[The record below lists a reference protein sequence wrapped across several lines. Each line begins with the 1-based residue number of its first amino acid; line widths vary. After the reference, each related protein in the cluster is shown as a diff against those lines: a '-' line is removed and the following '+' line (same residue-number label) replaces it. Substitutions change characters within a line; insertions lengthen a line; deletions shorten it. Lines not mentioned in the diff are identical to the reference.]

1 MLSGLQPGTH
11 LYDRRTGRDRI
22 VDHVERRGQVAF
34 LSFRNGRTGPID
46 GQPAS
51 IADFMATPGLPPC
64 LLLVHPEIG
73 RLARAMDGLSA
84 EYEWPRLSIGRELC
98 TVLLSE
104 LPQRRPRT
112 ARLWIKTR
120 LRQMAPGPVLCTGVD
135 LLFEPMLALDPL
147 QTLCDASRLTR
158 LVVAWPGSYID
169 DVLAYAVPDHG
180 YYRTWRRPQVPI
192 VVLERL
198 QTRS

>member
-11 LYDRRTGRDRI
+11 LYDRRTGRERI
-22 VDHVERRGQVAF
+22 VDRVERRGQVAF

-46 GQPAS
+46 GRPAS
-51 IADFMATPGLPPC
+51 IADFVVTPDHPSC
-64 LLLVHPEIG
+64 LLLVHPKVG
-73 RLARAMDGLSA
+73 RLAQAMDGLAA
-84 EYEWPRLSIGRELC
+84 EYGWPRLSIGRELC

-104 LPQRRPRT
+104 PPRRHPRT

-135 LLFEPMLALDPL
+135 LLFEPVLALDPL
-147 QTLCDASRLTR
+147 HTLCDASRVTR

-180 YYRTWRRPQVPI
+180 HYRTWRRPQVPI
-192 VVLERL
+192 VVLE
-198 QTRS
+198 QVQARS